1 MPGTGKLNLQETAMQ
16 LFRTIT
22 IIMVALT
29 FITLASCSSA
39 ERRAS
44 RAEVK
49 TYESQTKTY
58 ESQLELN
65 KRKMKLVDEYQD
77 CIKKSKTAE
86 ESENCDSYLRA
97 AEGL

>member
-1 MPGTGKLNLQETAMQ
+1 MQ
-16 LFRTIT
+16 LFKTIT
-22 IIMVALT
+22 IILVVLS

-39 ERRAS
+39 ERRSS
-44 RAEVK
+44 RAA
-49 TYESQTKTY
+49 TKTY
-58 ESQLELN
+58 KSQTELN
-65 KRKMKLVDEYQD
+65 ERKMKLVDQYQA

>member
-1 MPGTGKLNLQETAMQ
+1 MQ
-16 LFRTIT
+16 LFKTIT
-22 IIMVALT
+22 IILVSLT
-29 FITLASCSSA
+29 FITLTSCSNA

-44 RAEVK
+44 KA
-49 TYESQTKTY
+49 QTKTY

-65 KRKMKLVDEYQD
+65 KRKMKLVDEYQA

-86 ESENCDSYLRA
+86 ESEDCDSYLRA

>member
-1 MPGTGKLNLQETAMQ
+1 MH
-16 LFRTIT
+16 LFKTVT

-39 ERRAS
+39 ERRSS
-44 RAEVK
+44 RAQIK
-49 TYESQTKTY
+49 AYDSQ
-58 ESQLELN
+58 SELN
-65 KRKMKLVDEYQD
+65 KRKMKLVDQYQA

-86 ESENCDSYLRA
+86 ESEDCDSYLRA